1 MLAAFFVLMNSEK
14 FISLLQENRT
24 LVMGVLNV
32 TPDSFSDG
40 GIFLSAELA
49 VNHALQMLA
58 DGADII
64 DIGGQSTRP
73 PGSAYGKGA
82 DNVSLEEELS
92 RVLPVITT
100 LAARHHDILIS
111 IDTTKSEVA
120 GQALDV
126 GATIINDVSGATED
140 EKMIDLANKKNAPII
155 LMHGYGPEFSKTKIE
170 DYRYGNV
177 IEEVFDWLKNRITI
191 AKRKGVEVVLAD
203 IGFGF
208 AKRTE
213 DNISLLG
220 NHIKFTELDVPM
232 VLGVSRKSTVGKIL
246 GGVPPLERING
257 SVAAAVFGA
266 ISGAKIIRTHDV
278 RQTVEALKVT
288 DTLSMRRGGDSNPR

>member
-1 MLAAFFVLMNSEK
+1 MLAAFFVIMNSEK
-14 FISLLQENRT
+14 FKVLLQENKT

-40 GIFLSAELA
+40 GAFLTSELA
-49 VNHALQMLA
+49 VKHALQMISE
-58 DGADII
+58 GAEII

-82 DNVSLEEELS
+82 ENVSLEEELH
-92 RVLPVITT
+92 RVLPVIKA
-100 LAARHHDILIS
+100 LVAERPDILIS

-120 GQALDV
+120 GQALDS

-155 LMHGYGPEFSKTKIE
+155 LMHGYGPEFSEAKIE
-170 DYRYGNV
+170 DYNYGNV

-208 AKRTE
+208 AKKTE
-213 DNISLLG
+213 DNISLLR
-220 NHIKFTELDVPM
+220 NHIKFTELGVPM
-232 VLGVSRKSTVGKIL
+232 VLGVSRKSTIGKIL
-246 GGVPPLERING
+246 DGVPPLERING
-257 SVAAAVFGA
+257 SVAAAVYGA
-266 ISGAKIIRTHDV
+266 LNGAKIIRTHDV
-278 RQTVEALKVT
+278 KQMAEALKVI
-288 DTLSMRRGGDSNPR
+288 DTLKSHQ